1 MKKTILAVAT
11 LATVAVSTA
20 GINGALRL
28 YGVAG
33 GTALPAVSPHGTR

>member
-1 MKKTILAVAT
+1 MKKVLLAVAV

-33 GTALPAVSPHGTR
+33 GTVLPAVSPHGTR

>member
-1 MKKTILAVAT
+1 MKKVLLAVAV

-20 GINGALRL
+20 GINGAMRL

-33 GTALPAVSPHGTR
+33 GTVLPAVSPHGTR